1 VPITIVID
9 DLLPISRAIEPIAGK
24 VGIDGSL
31 WGLLLEKAIAKL
43 HGDYSALISGSINQ
57 GFQDLLGSPSYLS
70 PMTHFQDKDTLWS
83 LLTRIDL
90 KKAIVVTSWDNST
103 LIGLETNIHY
113 TIIDLIEP
121 QPGKQLVKLRNP
133 FLADVL

>member
-1 VPITIVID
+1 MPITIVID

-57 GFQDLLGSPSYLS
+57 GF
-70 PMTHFQDKDTLWS
+70 
-83 LLTRIDL
+83 
-90 KKAIVVTSWDNST
+90 
-103 LIGLETNIHY
+103 
-113 TIIDLIEP
+113 
-121 QPGKQLVKLRNP
+121 
-133 FLADVL
+133 